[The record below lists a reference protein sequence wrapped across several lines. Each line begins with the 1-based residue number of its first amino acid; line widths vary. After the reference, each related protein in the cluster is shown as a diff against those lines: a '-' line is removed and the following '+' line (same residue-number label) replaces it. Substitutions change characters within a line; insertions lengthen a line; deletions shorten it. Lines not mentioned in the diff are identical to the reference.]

1 MAKQTVNLGTM
12 ADNKSGDPLRTA
24 FEKINENFDEVYEM
38 AVDTADSIPRDI
50 SQLTDI
56 EGLLDQVGAT
66 TITKTAVNSDGAA
79 TEVSVT
85 NSPNT
90 NWTNGTGVFANGI
103 NFAVAVTN
111 GVATVSINDGGTGH
125 FVGETFGP
133 VLGSAFGGTDVVDD
147 MYFQVDAVQAA
158 VTPALDLT
166 KTINKL
172 TPVTSGGGSQYTLA
186 DGAEGQIMYIVPATG
201 GEMNN
206 QFTTMAF
213 DHARWSN
220 GNGVINEGTDVT
232 WWLPFQN
239 PVGGSS
245 AVLTL
250 IFTDGHWNLPH
261 NWFD

>member
-24 FEKINENFDEVYEM
+24 FEKINENFDELYAQSGSNV
-38 AVDTADSIPRDI
+38 P
-50 SQLTDI
+50 
-56 EGLLDQVGAT
+56 T
-66 TITKTAVNSDGAA
+66 TITKTAVNSDGSA
-79 TEVSVT
+79 TAVSVT

-111 GVATVSINDGGTGH
+111 GVATVTINDGGTGH

-133 VLGSAFGGTDVVDD
+133 VLGSAFGGTNGVDD

-186 DGAEGQIMYIVPATG
+186 DGVEGQIMYIVPASASD
-201 GEMNN
+201 N
-206 QFTTMAF
+206 QYTTMSF
-213 DHARWSN
+213 EHARWSN
-220 GNGVINEGTDVT
+220 GNNIINEGSDVS
-232 WWLPFQN
+232 WWLPFHGN
-239 PVGGSS
+239 FGS
-245 AVLTL
+245 AVITL

-261 NWFD
+261 NYFD